1 MITDLPANVT
11 FEPNADGFV
20 LDQDADVIKSVQAFV
35 GSDGTFIVEL
45 WGNTTVVTPGGRRE
59 EGRRFQQNEDMK
71 FDGHDGFTWEVR
83 RFVYDESH
91 SVDQAIPFKV
101 SGRRE
106 NVSEYRR
113 I

>member
-20 LDQDADVIKSVQAFV
+20 LDQDADVITSVQAFV
-35 GSDGTFIVEL
+35 GSDGTLIVEL

-59 EGRRFQQNEDMK
+59 ESREFQQNADIK
-71 FDGHDGFTWEVR
+71 FDRHDGFTWEVK

-91 SVDQAIPFKV
+91 LVDQTIPFKV
-101 SGRRE
+101 SGSRE
-106 NVSEYRR
+106 DVSKYRR